1 MNFDII
7 KFHSQFCNTDMGTYY
22 NTRSKYCDRE
32 KIIMPEKNHLCNL
45 DVHSVFV
52 YSHVIQTP
60 LFLAQKGGQKHGSYK
75 KLFHFKEQK
84 V

>member
-22 NTRSKYCDRE
+22 NSKYCDME

-45 DVHSVFV
+45 DVQCICLQSCDSDSPFSCLERRSKTWFV
-52 YSHVIQTP
+52 QEIIS
-60 LFLAQKGGQKHGSYK
+60 F
-75 KLFHFKEQK
+75 
-84 V
+84 